1 MRARA
6 LKLVRLSIARQIGTG
21 HCIAVPFRSFSMAK
35 SESNGKSNVL
45 KSIVESDYEPQ
56 LEEKRVRIEALFAG
70 CNAPPLEVFKSKP
83 AHYRMRAEFSVW
95 HEEDDS
101 YYVMYEKGGAEGK
114 GEKVRV
120 ESFPVASELV
130 NELMAKVRTWIIGCP
145 SLRRKLFQVNFHTTL
160 HGEAMITMIYHR
172 KLDDDWKK
180 EALNMKDEIRKNCA
194 GLEVLHVIGR
204 SRKQKMCLDA
214 DEVTE
219 VLDVQGRGKLQ
230 YIQVEG
236 AFSQPNAYIC
246 ASMLGWAVEATKGSQ
261 DHDLLELYCGNGN
274 FTAAV
279 APNFRQV
286 LATEI
291 SKPAVKAAKKNFEN
305 NNVRNIFVARM
316 SSEEFTEAWKSVRQ
330 YKRLDGLDVKE
341 CCFKTLLV
349 DPPRAGL
356 DPETRKLMREFDRV
370 LYISCNPDTLKRD
383 FESASDIFEIKSFA
397 MFDQFPYTHHVEC
410 GLYLIRKECLD
421 SSKKQRVE

>member
-1 MRARA
+1 MQYQGAA
-6 LKLVRLSIARQIGTG
+6 
-21 HCIAVPFRSFSMAK
+21 
-35 SESNGKSNVL
+35 
-45 KSIVESDYEPQ
+45 
-56 LEEKRVRIEALFAG
+56 EEKGV
-70 CNAPPLEVFKSKP
+70 
-83 AHYRMRAEFSVW
+83 
-95 HEEDDS
+95 
-101 YYVMYEKGGAEGK
+101 
-114 GEKVRV
+114 KVRV
-120 ESFPVASELV
+120 DSFPVASELV
-130 NELMAKVRTWIIGCP
+130 NELMAKVRAQAIDCP
-145 SLRRKLFQVNFHTTL
+145 SLRKKLFQVNFHTTL

-180 EALNMKDEIRKNCA
+180 EALNMREEIQKSCS
-194 GLEVLHVIGR
+194 GLEVLHLIGR

-219 VLDVQGRGKLQ
+219 VLNVQGRGELR

-236 AFSQPNAYIC
+236 AFSQPNAYVC
-246 ASMLGWAVEATKGSQ
+246 ASMLGWAVEATKGSH
-261 DHDLLELYCGNGN
+261 DHDLLGLYCGNGN
-274 FTAAV
+274 FTAAL

-291 SKPAVKAAKKNFEN
+291 SKSAVKAAKQNFEN
-305 NNVRNIFVARM
+305 NNVRNVFVARM
-316 SSEEFTEAWKSVRQ
+316 SSEEFTEAWKSDRQ
-330 YKRLDGLDVKE
+330 YKRLDGIDLKG

-356 DPETRKLMREFDRV
+356 DPATRQLMREFDRV

-383 FESASDIFEIKSFA
+383 FESASDIFEINSFA

-410 GLYLIRKECLD
+410 GLYLKRKECLN

>member
-1 MRARA
+1 M
-6 LKLVRLSIARQIGTG
+6 LSI
-21 HCIAVPFRSFSMAK
+21 HCIWVTMQS
-35 SESNGKSNVL
+35 
-45 KSIVESDYEPQ
+45 Q
-56 LEEKRVRIEALFAG
+56 
-70 CNAPPLEVFKSKP
+70 
-83 AHYRMRAEFSVW
+83 
-95 HEEDDS
+95 
-101 YYVMYEKGGAEGK
+101 GGAEEK
-114 GEKVRV
+114 GVKVRV
-120 ESFPVASELV
+120 DSFPVASELV
-130 NELMAKVRTWIIGCP
+130 NTLMAQVRTRIMDCP
-145 SLRRKLFQVNFHTTL
+145 SLRKKLFQVNFHTTL

-172 KLDDDWKK
+172 KLDDEWKK
-180 EALNMKDEIRKNCA
+180 EALSMRDTIRKDCA

-219 VLDVQGRGKLQ
+219 VLEVQGRGKLR
-230 YIQVEG
+230 YVQVEG

-246 ASMLGWAVEATKGSQ
+246 ASMLGWAVQATKGSQ

-291 SKPAVKAAKKNFEN
+291 SKSAVKAAKQNFEC
-305 NNVRNIFVARM
+305 NNVANIFVARM
-316 SSEEFTEAWKSVRQ
+316 SSEEFTEAWKSDRK
-330 YKRLDGLDVKE
+330 YKRLDGIDLKE
-341 CCFKTLLV
+341 YSFKTLLV

-383 FESASDIFEIKSFA
+383 FDSASDIFEIQSFA

-410 GLYLIRKECLD
+410 GLYLKRKESLD